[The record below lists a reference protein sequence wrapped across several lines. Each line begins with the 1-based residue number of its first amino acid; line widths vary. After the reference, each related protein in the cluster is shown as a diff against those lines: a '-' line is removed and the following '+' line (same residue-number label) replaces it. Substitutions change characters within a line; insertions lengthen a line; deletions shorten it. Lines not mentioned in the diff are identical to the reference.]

1 MYAANKNFVKD
12 KRDVLV
18 RFAMAYLQGVK
29 EFDAAA
35 KAPDP
40 IKEILEILAK
50 NTFLNKPELIKAIA
64 PYWSYTSE
72 DGIPP
77 IDLILAMQDYWS
89 DYFNYVEKKASR
101 EQLFDLSVAQEA
113 KSGSMPKRLL
123 GNNRLRRADNRVVRK
138 SPAELAGP
146 MH

>member
-1 MYAANKNFVKD
+1 VKD

-18 RFAMAYLQGVK
+18 RFAIAYLQGVK

-35 KAPDP
+35 KAPDTNQ
-40 IKEILEILAK
+40 EILEILAK

-77 IDLILAMQDYWS
+77 IDSILAMQDYWS
-89 DYFNYVEKKASR
+89 DYFNYVEKKATR
-101 EQLFDLSVAQEA
+101 EQLFDLSIAREA
-113 KSGSMPKRLL
+113 KKRLD
-123 GNNRLRRADNRVVRK
+123 AE
-138 SPAELAGP
+138 SPFGK
-146 MH
+146 

>member
-1 MYAANKNFVKD
+1 FGFFAQNNKWGPIVANGDQIEPNSSIGVYAANKNFVKD

-18 RFAMAYLQGVK
+18 RFAIAYLQGVK

-35 KAPDP
+35 KAPDTNQ
-40 IKEILEILAK
+40 EILEI
-50 NTFLNKPELIKAIA
+50 LNKPELIKAIA

-77 IDLILAMQDYWS
+77 IDSILAMQDYWS
-89 DYFNYVEKKASR
+89 DYFNYVEKKATR

-113 KSGSMPKRLL
+113 KKRLE
-123 GNNRLRRADNRVVRK
+123 
-138 SPAELAGP
+138 AEAPFGK
-146 MH
+146 